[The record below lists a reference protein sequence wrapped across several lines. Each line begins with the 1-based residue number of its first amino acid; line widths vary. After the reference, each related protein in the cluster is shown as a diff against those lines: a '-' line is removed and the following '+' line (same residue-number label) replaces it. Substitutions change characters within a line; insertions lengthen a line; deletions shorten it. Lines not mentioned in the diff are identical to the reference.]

1 MARAHHSLAGREDL
15 GFRKSGIGMAY
26 IEKFAAV
33 LLSITIFVMPAATMP
48 LHCILG
54 APSGKNAHPCHMMGM
69 NSSADQTK
77 AASSDHSCCAVSA
90 AKPESITVPQTPV
103 TNSVSPAASQA
114 FLSDLP
120 TAPAVH
126 GPFDWDVQSPGGP
139 PQAVLCT
146 FLI

>member
-1 MARAHHSLAGREDL
+1 MARAHNSLAGREDL
-15 GFRKSGIGMAY
+15 GFGKSGIGMAY

-48 LHCILG
+48 LHCILK
-54 APSGKNAHPCHMMGM
+54 APSGKNAHACHMMGM
-69 NSSADQTK
+69 SSSADHTK
-77 AASSDHSCCAVSA
+77 AASSDRSCCAVSA
-90 AKPESITVPQTPV
+90 AKPEAITVPQTPV
-103 TNSVSPAASQA
+103 TNSVAPAASQA

-120 TAPAVH
+120 TVPVVH
-126 GPFDWDVQSPGGP
+126 VPFDAIAQSPGAP